1 MNMKRIFLLAALCL
15 LLVGCVRGKTPA
27 ETLPA
32 VEPSG
37 SEAPAGL
44 YDPDFPLARETAGAL
59 RCFPLGT
66 CGTTSFFPMG
76 DRILLLRGND
86 TGTTMTV
93 LAGSDLC
100 QQSGIRIDS
109 PCFLYDE
116 SLQVSEKGL
125 SYFDSLQRITIR
137 LDTSLAQVQQIPAP
151 EGLLGT
157 PLLSADG
164 SRLYY
169 CTSTGIRVLDTASGI
184 SRVLNERTSRDIT
197 VSALLLNDTVL
208 ECDAFDDGTQSTL
221 FFSTETGKL
230 LGSTQYGSQVVSD
243 SDRYYAVF
251 HNGSFQEMQFG
262 VLDGSA
268 QALSLPKKETFLAYL
283 PEQHAAL
290 SYFFDAGS
298 GSLTLSRFD
307 LNTGKRAS
315 QITLNQVSV
324 PGQAY
329 AAPGGKVYF
338 SVFDE
343 GRQEDVLCLWDCNS
357 TPASDS
363 SVYTGPFYTPEF
375 PDLDGL
381 ARCQARA
388 REISSRRGIRVL
400 VWQDAVEV
408 QPWDYSLE
416 PEYLVP
422 RILEELDDLDLR
434 LSNYPDG
441 FLDTLSD
448 NFTGL
453 SICLVRSITGTQA
466 GESLETVAG
475 LQYWDNASGFLAL
488 STGQDT
494 EYTLYHELCHM
505 IDTQVISRTNAYDCW
520 DNFNPSDFTYDNS
533 YTANQS
539 RDGSRYLTSGSE
551 AFIDTYSMS
560 FAKEDRARIME
571 YAMTPGHKEL
581 FRSSILQSKLK
592 QMCIGIREA
601 FGLENSRE
609 SYLWEQYLW
618 EPLGGG

>member
-1 MNMKRIFLLAALCL
+1 MKRIFLLAALCL

-125 SYFDSLQRITIR
+125 SYFDSLQGITIR

-343 GRQEDVLCLWDCNS
+343 GRQEDVLCL
-357 TPASDS
+357 
-363 SVYTGPFYTPEF
+363 
-375 PDLDGL
+375 
-381 ARCQARA
+381 
-388 REISSRRGIRVL
+388 
-400 VWQDAVEV
+400 
-408 QPWDYSLE
+408 
-416 PEYLVP
+416 
-422 RILEELDDLDLR
+422 
-434 LSNYPDG
+434 
-441 FLDTLSD
+441 
-448 NFTGL
+448 
-453 SICLVRSITGTQA
+453 
-466 GESLETVAG
+466 
-475 LQYWDNASGFLAL
+475 
-488 STGQDT
+488 
-494 EYTLYHELCHM
+494 
-505 IDTQVISRTNAYDCW
+505 
-520 DNFNPSDFTYDNS
+520 
-533 YTANQS
+533 
-539 RDGSRYLTSGSE
+539 
-551 AFIDTYSMS
+551 
-560 FAKEDRARIME
+560 
-571 YAMTPGHKEL
+571 
-581 FRSSILQSKLK
+581 
-592 QMCIGIREA
+592 
-601 FGLENSRE
+601 
-609 SYLWEQYLW
+609 
-618 EPLGGG
+618 

>member
-1 MNMKRIFLLAALCL
+1 MKRIFLLAVLCL
-15 LLVGCVRGKTPA
+15 LLAGCVRGKTPA
-27 ETLPA
+27 DTLPA

-44 YDPDFPLARETAGAL
+44 YDPDYPLAREAVGAL
-59 RCFPLGT
+59 RCFPLGSS
-66 CGTTSFFPMG
+66 GATSFFPMG
-76 DRILLLRGND
+76 DRVLLLRGSD
-86 TGTTMTV
+86 TCTTMTV
-93 LAGSDLC
+93 LSGDDLC
-100 QQSGIRIDS
+100 HQASIRIDS
-109 PCFLYDE
+109 PYFLYDE
-116 SLQVSEKGL
+116 SLQVSENGV
-125 SYFDSLQRITIR
+125 SYFDAQQGAAIR
-137 LDTSLAQVQQIPAP
+137 LDTSLAPVQQVPAP
-151 EGLLGT
+151 EGLIGSA
-157 PLLSADG
+157 LLSEDG

-169 CTSTGIRVLDTASGI
+169 CTSTGIRVLDTDSGI
-184 SRVLNERTSRDIT
+184 SRILNERASRDIT

-208 ECDAFDDGTQSTL
+208 ECDTFDNSTQSTL

-230 LGSTQYGSQVVSD
+230 FGSTQYGSLVVSD

-262 VLDGSA
+262 VMDGSA

-290 SYFFDAGS
+290 SYLFDTDA

-307 LNTGKRAS
+307 LNTGKRVS
-315 QITLNQVSV
+315 QITLNLVSI
-324 PGQAY
+324 PSQAF

-343 GRQEDVLCLWDCNS
+343 SRQEDVLCLWDCNA

-388 REISSRRGIRVL
+388 REISSRRGIQVL

-441 FLDTLSD
+441 FLGTLSK
-448 NFTGL
+448 NFTSL

-505 IDTQVISRTNAYDCW
+505 IDTQVISRTNAYDSW

-539 RDGSRYLTSGSE
+539 RDGSRYLTPGSE

-571 YAMTPGHKEL
+571 YAMTPGHKDL

-592 QMCIGIREA
+592 QMCVGIREA
-601 FGLENSRE
+601 FGLEAFPE
-609 SYLWEQYLW
+609 SFLWEQYLW
-618 EPLGGG
+618 EPLKGG

>member
-1 MNMKRIFLLAALCL
+1 MKRIFLLAALCFL
-15 LLVGCVRGKTPA
+15 LAGCVRGKTPA
-27 ETLPA
+27 DTAP
-32 VEPSG
+32 VTEPSG
-37 SEAPAGL
+37 STAPAGL
-44 YDPDFPLARETAGAL
+44 YDPDFPLTRETGGAL

-66 CGTTSFFPMG
+66 SGAARFFPMG
-76 DRILLLRGND
+76 DRILLLTSSD

-93 LAGSDLC
+93 LAGVDLHH
-100 QQSGIRIDS
+100 QASIRIDS
-109 PCFLYDE
+109 PWFLYDE
-116 SLQVSEKGL
+116 SLQVSENGL
-125 SYFDSLQRITIR
+125 SYFDAQQGITIR
-137 LDTSLAQVQQIPAP
+137 LDASLASVQQVPAP

-164 SRLYY
+164 TQLYY
-169 CTSTGIRVLDTASGI
+169 CTDTGIRVLDTASGI

-197 VSALLLNDTVL
+197 VSALLINDTVL
-208 ECDAFDDGTQSTL
+208 ECDTFDDGTQSTL

-230 LGSTQYGSQVVSD
+230 LGSSQYGSQVVSD
-243 SDRYYAVF
+243 SDRYYAVS

-262 VLDGSA
+262 VMDGSA
-268 QALSLPKKETFLAYL
+268 QALTLPKKETFLAYL

-290 SYFFDAGS
+290 SYLFDANF
-298 GSLTLSRFD
+298 GSLALSRFD
-307 LNTGKRAS
+307 LNTGKRVAR
-315 QITLNQVSV
+315 ITLNQASV
-324 PGQAY
+324 PDQAFS
-329 AAPGGKVYF
+329 APGDKVYF

-343 GRQEDVLCLWDCNS
+343 DHQEEVLCLWDWS
-357 TPASDS
+357 ATPAEDT

-375 PDLDGL
+375 PDLNGL

-388 REISSRRGIRVL
+388 REISSRRGIQVL

-441 FLDTLSD
+441 FLSTLSD

-453 SICLVRSITGTQA
+453 SICLVRSITGTQS
-466 GESLETVAG
+466 GDSLETVAG

-505 IDTQVISRTNAYDCW
+505 IDTQVISRTNAYDSW
-520 DNFNPSDFTYDNS
+520 DNFNPSDFAYDNS
-533 YTANQS
+533 YTANQN
-539 RDGSRYLTSGSE
+539 RDGSRYLTPGSE

-601 FGLENSRE
+601 FELENSRE

-618 EPLGGG
+618 EPLGSG